1 MRVYLIP
8 HNGTPRPHDCD
19 GNLYDLQSLVGG
31 WIEPCA
37 PQILRDQGIELLANE
52 EGLLKMLPLNVN
64 TFPALFL
71 CGNLVAVG
79 VGEDD
84 FVSLTPEQELFLEA
98 WLDLIKRWLQK

>member
-8 HNGTPRPHDCD
+8 HNGTPRAHDCD
-19 GNLYDLQSLVGG
+19 GNLYDLQSLVDG

-37 PQILRDQGIELLANE
+37 PQILRGQGIELLANE

-64 TFPALFL
+64 TFPVLFL

-79 VGEDD
+79 VNEDD
-84 FVSLTPEQELFLEA
+84 FTSLTPEQELFIEA
-98 WLDLIKRWLQK
+98 WLNLIKRGLY